1 VDGHHLDQG
10 SELIG
15 AVRSRYHERAGGAGF
30 DSGLPESEK
39 GDYRDG
45 WQASFDKLDA
55 ALG

>member
-45 WQASFDKLDA
+45 WQASFDNLDA